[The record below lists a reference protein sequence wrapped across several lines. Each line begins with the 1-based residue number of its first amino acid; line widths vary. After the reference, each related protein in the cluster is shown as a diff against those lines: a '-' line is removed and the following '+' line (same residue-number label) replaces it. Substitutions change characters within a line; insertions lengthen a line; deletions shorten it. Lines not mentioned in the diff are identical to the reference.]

1 MISIGAKDK
10 RRSAESHRSL
20 SLIYPANKYKRSNQT
35 IMKLLA
41 DIPTLSV
48 LCLKE
53 HKFAEANRLYQMYA
67 SSEAASASSSFE
79 LRQIRYHAA
88 YENCLGELRR
98 LSEKKANLKTTSR
111 DDDHDDRVLIE
122 ESLLS
127 LDIAKVIEPVLEI
140 ERDESL
146 IQAIVLVDAVA
157 SSNFNLGLSLAL
169 IDHSKSKLNSNQA
182 AQLNESCDNFVEID
196 ELKGNYTF
204 RIIYFRF

>member
-1 MISIGAKDK
+1 MITIGAKDK
-10 RRSAESHRSL
+10 RRSVESHRSL
-20 SLIYPANKYKRSNQT
+20 SLIYPVNKYKRSNQT

-53 HKFAEANRLYQMYA
+53 HKFTEANRLYQMYA
-67 SSEAASASSSFE
+67 SSESASSFE

-98 LSEKKANLKTTSR
+98 LSEKKANLKAR
-111 DDDHDDRVLIE
+111 NDDQSDRVLIE

-127 LDIAKVIEPVLEI
+127 LDIAKVIEPILEI

-182 AQLNESCDNFVEID
+182 VKLNESCENFVEID
-196 ELKGNYTF
+196 ELKGNYKF
-204 RIIYFRF
+204 NSQYGFIYFRF